1 MATGKALDAGPIT
14 GCDETLARLNLS
26 IGQLLQLKNSTKAIC
41 QYFESERPNLGIKVE
56 HTARTF
62 MQNFQNEIDSLTDS
76 YEFLKNQL
84 LLSRRTVSGV
94 LFRNSAS

>member
-14 GCDETLARLNLS
+14 GCDEILTRLNLS
-26 IGQLLQLKNSTKAIC
+26 ISDLLQLKNSTEAIC
-41 QYFESERPNLGIKVE
+41 QYFERELPNLGEKVE

-62 MQNFQNEIDSLTDS
+62 MQNFQNDIDSLTDS

-84 LLSRRTVSGV
+84 LSSRRTVSGV
-94 LFRNSAS
+94 LFKNSAS

>member
-14 GCDETLARLNLS
+14 RCDETLALLNLS
-26 IGQLLQLKNSTKAIC
+26 ISHLLQLRKSTEAIC
-41 QYFESERPNLGIKVE
+41 QYFERELPNLGRKVE

-62 MQNFQNEIDSLTDS
+62 MQNFQNDIDSLTDS

>member
-14 GCDETLARLNLS
+14 GCDQILSRLNLPIS
-26 IGQLLQLKNSTKAIC
+26 LLLQLNNATEAIC
-41 QYFESERPNLGIKVE
+41 QYFQRELPNLGIKVE

-62 MQNFQNEIDSLTDS
+62 MQNFQNDIDSLTVS

-84 LLSRRTVSGV
+84 LLSRRTVSRI

>member
-14 GCDETLARLNLS
+14 RCDEILARLNLS
-26 IGQLLQLKNSTKAIC
+26 ISHLLQLKNSTEAIC
-41 QYFESERPNLGIKVE
+41 QYFERELPNLGKKAE
-56 HTARTF
+56 HTARIF
-62 MQNFQNEIDSLTDS
+62 MQNFQNDINSLTDS
-76 YEFLKNQL
+76 YEFLKDQL

>member
-1 MATGKALDAGPIT
+1 MATGKALDTGPIT
-14 GCDETLARLNLS
+14 GCDEILVQLNLS
-26 IGQLLQLKNSTKAIC
+26 ISDLLQLKSSTEAIC
-41 QYFESERPNLGIKVE
+41 QYFERELPNLGIKVE

-62 MQNFQNEIDSLTDS
+62 MQNFQNDIDSLTHS

-94 LFRNSAS
+94 LFRISAG

>member
-1 MATGKALDAGPIT
+1 MATAKALDAGPIT

-26 IGQLLQLKNSTKAIC
+26 IHDLLQLKTLTEAIC
-41 QYFESERPNLGIKVE
+41 QYFEREVPNLGIKVE
-56 HTARTF
+56 HTARRF
-62 MQNFQNEIDSLTDS
+62 MQNFQNDIDSLTDS

-94 LFRNSAS
+94 LFRNSAI

>member
-1 MATGKALDAGPIT
+1 MATGKALDTGPIT
-14 GCDETLARLNLS
+14 GCDQTLVDLNLH
-26 IGQLLQLKNSTKAIC
+26 ITYLLQLKNSTEAIC
-41 QYFESERPNLGIKVE
+41 QYFERELPNLGIKVE

-62 MQNFQNEIDSLTDS
+62 MQNFQNDIDSLTDD

-84 LLSRRTVSGV
+84 LLGRRTVSEV